1 MAGPPAR
8 PHPGHPETATRSP
21 VASWMSSAVAVGL
34 HGLLIAT
41 VMFFAAIHPVV
52 EEKPLPVT
60 IVKEPPPQPKR
71 EKSEAAPAPRALAER
86 RNLDFAPQAQAVAP
100 QVVNPRVVAPAAAK
114 LDSPVGAGVV
124 APRAIARSQIA
135 AAEVVS
141 TVSTSAAAVAA
152 PVEVPSAGA
161 PALRGPAD
169 ANLPTGASAG
179 PRQIA
184 NSGGTIGTA
193 SAPSALGGSGSSVRE
208 GIVSG
213 RDVVG
218 SPTGA
223 RVSSVNTRVGESLM
237 RGTGGEGTGSGGDD
251 SDCDARA
258 EVKQYMSI
266 VRQRMIERWT
276 LPPGIPTSAVKLE
289 FSIDTAG
296 SVMSVRPLGGGHPTL
311 AASAADALR
320 AASPFPA
327 MPVRARCLA
336 RGPLSATFSNPRTGG

>member
-1 MAGPPAR
+1 MLAG
-8 PHPGHPETATRSP
+8 
-21 VASWMSSAVAVGL
+21 L
-34 HGLLIAT
+34 
-41 VMFFAAIHPVV
+41 HPVV

-60 IVKEPPPQPKR
+60 IVKEVPPQPKR

-100 QVVNPRVVAPAAAK
+100 QVINPRVIASAAATREAPA
-114 LDSPVGAGVV
+114 GAGVV
-124 APRAIARSQIA
+124 APRAIARSQVA

-141 TVSTSAAAVAA
+141 TVSTSAAAIAA
-152 PVEVPSAGA
+152 PVEVPSAGS
-161 PALRGPAD
+161 PALRGPVD

-193 SAPSALGGSGSSVRE
+193 AAPNALAGSGSSVRE

-237 RGTGGEGTGSGGDD
+237 RGTGGTGTGSGGDD
-251 SDCDARA
+251 SDCLRRA
-258 EVKQYMSI
+258 ESNQYLTLVKQ
-266 VRQRMIERWT
+266 RMKERWT
-276 LPPGIPTSAVKLE
+276 LPPGVPTSAVSLE
-289 FSIDTAG
+289 FAIDTAG
-296 SVMSVRPLGGGHPTL
+296 SVVSVHPVGGGHPAL
-311 AASAADALR
+311 AASAAEALR

-327 MPVRARCLA
+327 MPVAARCLA
-336 RGPLSATFSNPRTGG
+336 RGPLVARFSNPGTGG